1 MMAAKNIEVKAR
13 NSDTA
18 MYIGVSLTLS
28 IVRIENM
35 PPMLKTTKSTISG
48 AMCFESLSPNTAQIA
63 ISTNRNSS

>member
-35 PPMLKTTKSTISG
+35 PPMLKMTYNTISG
-48 AMCFESLSPNTAQIA
+48 AMCRDSLSPNTAQMP
-63 ISTNRNSS
+63 ISTTRKSS